1 MHLINLR
8 TTTHCSLFMHEN
20 ATNENA
26 NLIPP
31 CCAAMKPNVF
41 QITPEKKCEPN
52 VKHIEASQQG

>member
-1 MHLINLR
+1 
-8 TTTHCSLFMHEN
+8 MHEN